1 MLSLNY
7 TQQFA
12 LCVLGQKPKLN
23 AFKRRE
29 VAACLV
35 LSEIVELLR
44 DGTIQL
50 TADEKMVIG
59 PGATP
64 SKDYLMPLAQDIKS
78 RKPQTINNYVKGV
91 VLSVRKKRVVA
102 FAESLCQSLIQIN
115 MLDEDENQYY
125 VNQTVI
131 DRALTELYTDLTAD
145 KEPQESTV
153 MLAVLLINSGLFK
166 QYFPKDEGK
175 QLKLQLKEVAR
186 SDDYPLIS
194 DVIKKVNTEL
204 AAIIAAVSFVG

>member
-50 TADEKMVIG
+50 TADEKNG
-59 PGATP
+59 DWSRRNTLEGLPDATCPG
-64 SKDYLMPLAQDIKS
+64 Y
-78 RKPQTINNYVKGV
+78 
-91 VLSVRKKRVVA
+91 
-102 FAESLCQSLIQIN
+102 
-115 MLDEDENQYY
+115 
-125 VNQTVI
+125 
-131 DRALTELYTDLTAD
+131 
-145 KEPQESTV
+145 
-153 MLAVLLINSGLFK
+153 
-166 QYFPKDEGK
+166 
-175 QLKLQLKEVAR
+175 
-186 SDDYPLIS
+186 
-194 DVIKKVNTEL
+194 
-204 AAIIAAVSFVG
+204 

>member
-1 MLSLNY
+1 
-7 TQQFA
+7 
-12 LCVLGQKPKLN
+12 
-23 AFKRRE
+23 
-29 VAACLV
+29 
-35 LSEIVELLR
+35 
-44 DGTIQL
+44 
-50 TADEKMVIG
+50 
-59 PGATP
+59 
-64 SKDYLMPLAQDIKS
+64 
-78 RKPQTINNYVKGV
+78 
-91 VLSVRKKRVVA
+91 
-102 FAESLCQSLIQIN
+102 

-194 DVIKKVNTEL
+194 DVIKKK
-204 AAIIAAVSFVG
+204 